1 MTTTP
6 QHARTKSR
14 KDKSRS
20 SGLETLT
27 ITIPIDILEY
37 RYEFFSAVAFTL
49 LYLQLRKINAA
60 LSSVNEEVSNAV
72 SEFGYLKITVD
83 RISVSLTKPFP
94 KPIGRPEVPDV
105 KFKRHSEGAK
115 LPEKTNLQSS

>member
-1 MTTTP
+1 M
-6 QHARTKSR
+6 
-14 KDKSRS
+14 
-20 SGLETLT
+20 ETLT

-105 KFKRHSEGAK
+105 KFKSHSEGAK
-115 LPEKTNLQSS
+115 LPEKINLQSS